1 MSLYPIALF
10 LHVSGAIGYFVA
22 MGTWLFGLASMRRAQ
37 RVEQVRSIVQLVG
50 LSGPLFGI
58 SVLLLLAAG
67 LYMALTAWSLLTGWI
82 VVGLISLLLL
92 APLGTALLEPRRRV
106 IERLARTA
114 PDGPLPEELERYIR
128 DPVLLTTPQ
137 TLTALLLGV
146 VFLMTTK
153 PSLVGSIIVMA
164 VALVLGLVWG
174 ALVSRTTPPRTGHG
188 RVDRIAEVDKTPAP
202 AVSERRSPP
211 IHRTEDR
218 GEKRGPTHIV

>member
-82 VVGLISLLLL
+82 VVGLISLVLL

-106 IERLARTA
+106 IDRLARTA
-114 PDGPLPEELERYIR
+114 PDGPLPEELERCIR
-128 DPVLLTTPQ
+128 DPVLLAAPQ

-164 VALVLGLVWG
+164 IALVLGLVWG
-174 ALVSRTTPPRTGHG
+174 ALVSRR
-188 RVDRIAEVDKTPAP
+188 
-202 AVSERRSPP
+202 RRS
-211 IHRTEDR
+211 R
-218 GEKRGPTHIV
+218 GQDMAESIG

>member
-10 LHVSGAIGYFVA
+10 LHVSGAIGYFVG
-22 MGTWLFGLASMRRAQ
+22 MGTWLFGLATMRRAQ

-67 LYMALTAWSLLTGWI
+67 LYMALNAWSLLTGWI
-82 VVGLISLLLL
+82 VVGLISLVLL

-106 IERLARTA
+106 IDRLARTA
-114 PDGPLPEELERYIR
+114 PDGPLPEELERCIH
-128 DPVLLTTPQ
+128 DPILLTAPQ

-164 VALVLGLVWG
+164 VALVLGLAWG
-174 ALVSRTTPPRTGHG
+174 LFVSRTTSPKDMAESTG
-188 RVDRIAEVDKTPAP
+188 
-202 AVSERRSPP
+202 
-211 IHRTEDR
+211 
-218 GEKRGPTHIV
+218 

>member
-10 LHVSGAIGYFVA
+10 LHVSGAIGYFVG

-67 LYMALTAWSLLTGWI
+67 LYMALNAWSLLTGWI
-82 VVGLISLLLL
+82 VVGLISLVLL
-92 APLGTALLEPRRRV
+92 APLGTAFLEPRRRV
-106 IERLARTA
+106 IDRLARTA
-114 PDGPLPEELERYIR
+114 PDGPLPEELERCFR
-128 DPVLLTTPQ
+128 DPVLLTSPQ
-137 TLTALLLGV
+137 ILTALLLGV

-164 VALVLGLVWG
+164 VALVLGLAWG
-174 ALVSRTTPPRTGHG
+174 LFVSRTTSPKDMAESTG
-188 RVDRIAEVDKTPAP
+188 
-202 AVSERRSPP
+202 
-211 IHRTEDR
+211 
-218 GEKRGPTHIV
+218 

>member
-1 MSLYPIALF
+1 MSIYPIALF

-82 VVGLISLLLL
+82 VVGLISLVLL

-106 IERLARTA
+106 IERLARMA
-114 PDGPLPEELERYIR
+114 PDGPLPEELERCIR
-128 DPVLLTTPQ
+128 DPVLLASPQ

-164 VALVLGLVWG
+164 IALVLGLVWG
-174 ALVSRTTPPRTGHG
+174 ALVSRRRPRGQDMAYSYSI
-188 RVDRIAEVDKTPAP
+188 VKDK
-202 AVSERRSPP
+202 EN
-211 IHRTEDR
+211 HHD
-218 GEKRGPTHIV
+218 

>member
-58 SVLLLLAAG
+58 SVLLLFTAG
-67 LYMALTAWSLLTGWI
+67 FYMALTAWSLLTGWI
-82 VVGLISLLLL
+82 VVGLISLVLL

-106 IERLARTA
+106 IDRLARKA
-114 PDGPLPEELERYIR
+114 PDGPLPEELERCIH
-128 DPVLLTTPQ
+128 DPILLTAPP

-153 PSLVGSIIVMA
+153 PSLVGAIIVMA
-164 VALVLGLVWG
+164 VALVLGLAWG
-174 ALVSRTTPPRTGHG
+174 ALIARRDAQPGTAQGDSAESHETAD
-188 RVDRIAEVDKTPAP
+188 RV
-202 AVSERRSPP
+202 AV
-211 IHRTEDR
+211 R
-218 GEKRGPTHIV
+218 GKRQS

>member
-1 MSLYPIALF
+1 
-10 LHVSGAIGYFVA
+10 AIGYFVG
-22 MGTWLFGLASMRRAQ
+22 MGTWLFGLATIRRAQ
-37 RVEQVRSIVQLVG
+37 RVEQVRSLVQLVG

-82 VVGLISLLLL
+82 VVGLISLVLL

-106 IERLARTA
+106 IDRLARTA
-114 PDGPLPEELERYIR
+114 PDGPLPEELERCIR
-128 DPVLLTTPQ
+128 DPVLLAAPQ

-164 VALVLGLVWG
+164 IALVLGLVWG
-174 ALVSRTTPPRTGHG
+174 ALVSR
-188 RVDRIAEVDKTPAP
+188 
-202 AVSERRSPP
+202 RRSS
-211 IHRTEDR
+211 RGQDMTES
-218 GEKRGPTHIV
+218 

>member
-10 LHVSGAIGYFVA
+10 LHVSGAIGYFVG
-22 MGTWLFGLASMRRAQ
+22 MGTWLFGLATMRRAQ

-67 LYMALTAWSLLTGWI
+67 LYMALNAWSLLTGWI
-82 VVGLISLLLL
+82 VVGLISLVLL

-106 IERLARTA
+106 IDQLARKA
-114 PDGPLPEELERYIR
+114 PDGPLPEELERCIR
-128 DPVLLTTPQ
+128 DPILLAAPQ
-137 TLTALLLGV
+137 ALTALLLGV

-164 VALVLGLVWG
+164 VVLVLGLAWCLLIARGGTHPV
-174 ALVSRTTPPRTGHG
+174 AAREDSSHSSVAPEHP
-188 RVDRIAEVDKTPAP
+188 AEVQRK
-202 AVSERRSPP
+202 
-211 IHRTEDR
+211 
-218 GEKRGPTHIV
+218 

>member
-1 MSLYPIALF
+1 MSLYPITLF
-10 LHVSGAIGYFVA
+10 LHVSGAIGYFVG
-22 MGTWLFGLASMRRAQ
+22 MGIWLFGLATMRRAQ
-37 RVEQVRSIVQLVG
+37 RVEQVRSLVQLVG

-82 VVGLISLLLL
+82 AVGLISLVLL

-106 IERLARTA
+106 IDRLARKA
-114 PDGPLPEELERYIR
+114 PDGPVPVELERCIH
-128 DPVLLTTPQ
+128 DPILLTAPQ

-164 VALVLGLVWG
+164 VALVLGLAWG
-174 ALVSRTTPPRTGHG
+174 LLIARRGRTRGQDMAESTG
-188 RVDRIAEVDKTPAP
+188 
-202 AVSERRSPP
+202 
-211 IHRTEDR
+211 
-218 GEKRGPTHIV
+218 

>member
-58 SVLLLLAAG
+58 SVLLLFTAG
-67 LYMALTAWSLLTGWI
+67 FYMALTAWSLLTGWI
-82 VVGLISLLLL
+82 VVGLISLVLL
-92 APLGTALLEPRRRV
+92 ASIGTAFLEPRRRV
-106 IERLARTA
+106 IDRLTRMA
-114 PDGPLPEELERYIR
+114 PDGPLPEKLERSIH
-128 DPVLLTTPQ
+128 DPVLLTAPQ

-153 PSLVGSIIVMA
+153 PSLAGSIIVMA
-164 VALVLGLVWG
+164 VALVLGLAWG
-174 ALVSRTTPPRTGHG
+174 LLIARRGAHPGSAQGDSAESHETAD
-188 RVDRIAEVDKTPAP
+188 RVAVRGDRQ
-202 AVSERRSPP
+202 S
-211 IHRTEDR
+211 
-218 GEKRGPTHIV
+218 